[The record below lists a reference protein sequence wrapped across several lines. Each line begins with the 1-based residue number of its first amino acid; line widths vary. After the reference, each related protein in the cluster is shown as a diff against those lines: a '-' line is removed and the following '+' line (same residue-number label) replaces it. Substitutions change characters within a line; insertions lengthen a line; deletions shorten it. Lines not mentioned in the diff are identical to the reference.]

1 MSKPNT
7 TRWIGIGLLGVPI
20 YGVLTL
26 WTSLDPQP
34 DPGTQLEA
42 WARFVTTKEYLLEH
56 LFGSLLGMILVIFGT
71 FALGAYLARSRAGG
85 MGLWAMVITVLG
97 NLLYLTIGGVSALAV
112 PEEGQAVLSGLEEYE
127 ELPDIPADTA
137 LIAIYGLAFL
147 LLFVGNVLLAVAI
160 WRSGTLPKWAGAIWG
175 ASAVFVY
182 LLSAVWFLI
191 AGAQVTPPTVLV
203 GMALLVISGAWIA
216 WSVLSRPSAAQEE
229 PVGGT
234 AAQPRVS

>member
-1 MSKPNT
+1 
-7 TRWIGIGLLGVPI
+7 
-20 YGVLTL
+20 
-26 WTSLDPQP
+26 
-34 DPGTQLEA
+34 
-42 WARFVTTKEYLLEH
+42 
-56 LFGSLLGMILVIFGT
+56 
-71 FALGAYLARSRAGG
+71 
-85 MGLWAMVITVLG
+85 MVITVLG

-216 WSVLSRPSAAQEE
+216 WSVLSRPSTAQAEA
-229 PVGGT
+229 GT
-234 AAQPRVS
+234 AAQRRVR

>member
-20 YGVLTL
+20 YGVLTF

-42 WARFVTTKEYLLEH
+42 WARFVTTNEYLLEH
-56 LFGSLLGMILVIFGT
+56 LFGSLLGMILVVFGT
-71 FALGAYLARSRAGG
+71 FALGAQLARSRAGG

-112 PEEGQAVLSGLEEYE
+112 PEEGQAVLLGLEEYE

-203 GMALLVISGAWIA
+203 GMALLVISGAWMA
-216 WSVLSRPSAAQEE
+216 WSVLSRPDAAQAEA
-229 PVGGT
+229 GT
-234 AAQPRVS
+234 AAQRRVR

>member
-1 MSKPNT
+1 
-7 TRWIGIGLLGVPI
+7 
-20 YGVLTL
+20 
-26 WTSLDPQP
+26 
-34 DPGTQLEA
+34 
-42 WARFVTTKEYLLEH
+42 
-56 LFGSLLGMILVIFGT
+56 
-71 FALGAYLARSRAGG
+71 
-85 MGLWAMVITVLG
+85 MVITVLG

-112 PEEGQAVLSGLEEYE
+112 PEEGQAVLLGLEEYE

-203 GMALLVISGAWIA
+203 GMALLVISGAWMA
-216 WSVLSRPSAAQEE
+216 WSALHRPSSQLGAE
-229 PVGGT
+229 
-234 AAQPRVS
+234 AQPRVQ

>member
-1 MSKPNT
+1 MSTPNT
-7 TRWIGIGLLGVPI
+7 TRWIGIGLIGVPV
-20 YGVLTL
+20 YGVLTF
-26 WTSLDPQP
+26 WTSLHPQP
-34 DPGTQLEA
+34 DPGTQLKA
-42 WARFVTTKEYLLEH
+42 WARFVTTNDYLLKH

-85 MGLWAMVITVLG
+85 MGLWAMVITVFG

-112 PEEGQAVLSGLEEYE
+112 PEEGQAVLAGIEEYE
-127 ELPDIPADTA
+127 KLPDIPADTA

-175 ASAVFVY
+175 ASAAFVY

-191 AGAQVTPPTVLV
+191 AGAQSTPPTVLV
-203 GMALLVISGAWIA
+203 GMVLLVISGAWIA
-216 WSVLSRPSAAQEE
+216 FSVLSRASTAQAVGSAA
-229 PVGGT
+229 P
-234 AAQPRVS
+234 QPRV

>member
-1 MSKPNT
+1 
-7 TRWIGIGLLGVPI
+7 
-20 YGVLTL
+20 
-26 WTSLDPQP
+26 
-34 DPGTQLEA
+34 
-42 WARFVTTKEYLLEH
+42 
-56 LFGSLLGMILVIFGT
+56 
-71 FALGAYLARSRAGG
+71 
-85 MGLWAMVITVLG
+85 MVITVLG

-216 WSVLSRPSAAQEE
+216 WSVLSRPSAAQEL
-229 PVGGT
+229 VGGT
-234 AAQPRVS
+234 AAQPRVR

>member
-20 YGVLTL
+20 YGVLTF

-42 WARFVTTKEYLLEH
+42 WARFVTTNEYLLEH

-71 FALGAYLARSRAGG
+71 FALGAYLARSGAGG
-85 MGLWAMVITVLG
+85 MGLWAMVITV
-97 NLLYLTIGGVSALAV
+97 
-112 PEEGQAVLSGLEEYE
+112 
-127 ELPDIPADTA
+127 
-137 LIAIYGLAFL
+137 
-147 LLFVGNVLLAVAI
+147 VGNVLLAVAI

-216 WSVLSRPSAAQEE
+216 WSVLSRPSAAQE

-234 AAQPRVS
+234 AAQPRVR

>member
-1 MSKPNT
+1 
-7 TRWIGIGLLGVPI
+7 
-20 YGVLTL
+20 
-26 WTSLDPQP
+26 
-34 DPGTQLEA
+34 
-42 WARFVTTKEYLLEH
+42 
-56 LFGSLLGMILVIFGT
+56 
-71 FALGAYLARSRAGG
+71 

-137 LIAIYGLAFL
+137 LIAIYELAFL

-182 LLSAVWFLI
+182 LLSALWFLI

-203 GMALLVISGAWIA
+203 SMALLVISGAWFA
-216 WSVLSRPSAAQEE
+216 WSVLSRPSATQE

-234 AAQPRVS
+234 AAQPRVR